1 MAEAT
6 TTLVDLLRHGECE
19 GGPIFRGSL
28 DVALS
33 EAGLARMQAQ
43 ADAQPGWQHVIA
55 SPLRRCRF
63 FAERLAA
70 ARGLSIEID
79 ARLREIDFGRWEGR
93 PVSEVWR
100 DDADAAQAWFDDP
113 EHSGP
118 PGGEALRDLRD
129 RARAAFDDAV
139 HAHAGRHL
147 VLVAHGGLIRAL
159 LADLLDM
166 PGAAMHRIEVPYAC
180 LTRLRVVHDEARDF
194 IQLVAHNI
202 DFGAASSCAR

>member
-1 MAEAT
+1 MPEAT

-93 PVSEVWR
+93 PVAEVWR
-100 DDADAAQAWFDDP
+100 DAADAAQAWFDDP
-113 EHSGP
+113 EHNGP
-118 PGGEALRDLRD
+118 PAGEVLCDLRA

-194 IQLVAHNI
+194 TQLVAHNI
-202 DFGAASSCAR
+202 DFGTASSCAC